1 MGRPP
6 PLIRAMPERKRFISI
21 EVFPNLWLA
30 LFAILAMFN
39 FLVHLFC
46 FLFVYIFFVLRCWN
60 WTIGPPNQSCLL
72 ISRWRNLA
80 EMLEIVGIKCVISS
94 TLRTSSHKSHLCLN
108 TSTTPVTLSG
118 KRHLWAAD
126 HFSLDRLEAEQSSIR
141 MFSVVK
147 EIWIFGKRQ
156 HTWAKNRVLPWM

>member
-1 MGRPP
+1 MSLRRDGTK
-6 PLIRAMPERKRFISI
+6 LTFKLDILG
-21 EVFPNLWLA
+21 NLVTGS
-30 LFAILAMFN
+30 FAILAMFN
-39 FLVHLFC
+39 FVVHLFC

-94 TLRTSSHKSHLCLN
+94 TLRTSSHKSHLCLS
-108 TSTTPVTLSG
+108 TSTTPVTLSE

-126 HFSLDRLEAEQSSIR
+126 HFSLDRLEAEQSSMR

-147 EIWIFGKRQ
+147 GIWIFGKRQ